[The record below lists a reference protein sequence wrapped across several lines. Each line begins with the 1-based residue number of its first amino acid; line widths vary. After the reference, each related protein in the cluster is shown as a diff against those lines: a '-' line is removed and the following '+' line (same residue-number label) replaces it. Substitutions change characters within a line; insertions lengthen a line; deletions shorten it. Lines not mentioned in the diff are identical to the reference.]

1 MNDITIDN
9 VLEIPYEDLHKYV
22 FGLVEVHVD
31 YLSID
36 QDKFTYLLGYYPAIY
51 NYLSELYA
59 FLINQVRVQMELN
72 DKFTVARYRD
82 KRDMLEQALKSVK
95 FQYDSLSRKITLLA
109 PNLSRGDEF

>member
-9 VLEIPYEDLHKYV
+9 ILQVSYEDLHRYI
-22 FGLVEVHVD
+22 FALVEVHVD

-36 QDKFTYLLGYYPAIY
+36 SDKFAYLLGYYSAIY

-59 FLINQVRVQMELN
+59 FMINQVRVQMELN

-109 PNLSRGDEF
+109 PNLNRGDEL